1 MTREHL
7 TRWREMTA
15 GVSRFICCSSQI
27 NFLNTLN
34 QRCARNLIT
43 VPAHPVWCCH
53 ARDVDGVLHVVVQFI
68 CFLETTVFNQQL
80 HRSSAVLCRSDGFV
94 QHVSGHARPLTE
106 TIFIPGANP
115 DLNATRFRL
124 TSITVPSSF
133 NEDFPSLLV
142 ATAGVF
148 SAGVVCEKMRARHQL
163 RLILKDGI
171 ALRQCIEVYG
181 YKKG

>member
-1 MTREHL
+1 MLFIADKFSEHAKSTL
-7 TRWREMTA
+7 RAKLDYSAERIRFGVVTLEMWMA
-15 GVSRFICCSSQI
+15 FSI
-27 NFLNTLN
+27 
-34 QRCARNLIT
+34 
-43 VPAHPVWCCH
+43 
-53 ARDVDGVLHVVVQFI
+53 VVVQFI

-133 NEDFPSLLV
+133 NEDFPSLLI

-171 ALRQCIEVYG
+171 ALRQCIEVYVPDFA
-181 YKKG
+181 YT